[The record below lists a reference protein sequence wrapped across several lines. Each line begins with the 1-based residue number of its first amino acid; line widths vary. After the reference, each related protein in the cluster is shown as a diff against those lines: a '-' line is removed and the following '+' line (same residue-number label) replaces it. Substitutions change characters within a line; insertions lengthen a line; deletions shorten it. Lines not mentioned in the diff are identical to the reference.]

1 MKNYMLP
8 HSFARSDDLTEEGGV
23 MASHS
28 SLDFAFP
35 PELADALRCLYH
47 LRRGPLLS
55 PGPMRSMDDRAS
67 ARELFLRFPIEHC
80 LNMMAPRLWSSGG
93 ANHISNQ
100 MEPVPAETLA
110 LWDNVSQS
118 CHVTKRHC

>member
-1 MKNYMLP
+1 
-8 HSFARSDDLTEEGGV
+8 

-35 PELADALRCLYH
+35 PELADALHALYH
-47 LRRGPLLS
+47 LRRGSLLS

-80 LNMMAPRLWSSGG
+80 LNIMAPRLWSPG
-93 ANHISNQ
+93 NVNQ
-100 MEPVPAETLA
+100 FSMDSIPAETLA
-110 LWDNVSQS
+110 LWDNVSQLFYPRL
-118 CHVTKRHC
+118 CLVHV